1 MSRRG
6 GVVESRS
13 CSTGYGVV
21 DAMCSPVVHV
31 ERMHTGGDTEVH
43 TPGYT
48 RIYRMYGRHLSLK
61 VICCQ
66 HAPTQFM
73 CTLKIEDENS
83 YGPSQEPVELN
94 KAILIMNA
102 IALPN
107 GMTLIEQNVG
117 LPSSNYSRD
126 MSNIKVTTAIYK
138 YLVTPPLET
147 DVYDYID
154 NTIVDKLDNLH
165 QFETIF
171 DDRQE
176 THRLY
181 KLNCVE

>member
-1 MSRRG
+1 
-6 GVVESRS
+6 
-13 CSTGYGVV
+13 
-21 DAMCSPVVHV
+21 MCSPVVHV